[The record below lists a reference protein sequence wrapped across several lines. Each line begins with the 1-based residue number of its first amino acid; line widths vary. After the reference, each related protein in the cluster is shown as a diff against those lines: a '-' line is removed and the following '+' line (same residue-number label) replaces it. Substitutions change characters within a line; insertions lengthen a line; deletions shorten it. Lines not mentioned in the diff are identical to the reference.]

1 MRRFRRLALTLLVGG
16 VAFGGVT
23 RVALEGVEVV
33 VQRTGAAAAPR
44 RTRTWIADEGTAAL
58 VEAANPERPFLRDL
72 EVDKALFLERGGA
85 VEACRADILP
95 NPDGHERIRGLL
107 RARYGWADWWVGL
120 LTDTSASVAVRLDC
134 P

>member
-1 MRRFRRLALTLLVGG
+1 MPRLRGLALALLVGA
-16 VAFGGVT
+16 VAFGGAT
-23 RVALEGVEVV
+23 LAALEGVEVV
-33 VQRTGAAAAPR
+33 VLRTGAAAAPR
-44 RTRTWIADEGTAAL
+44 KTRTWIADEGTAAL

-72 EVDKALFLERGGA
+72 RADPALLLERGGA
-85 VEACRADILP
+85 VRACRADILP
-95 NPDGHERIRGLL
+95 NPGGHERIRGLL

>member
-1 MRRFRRLALTLLVGG
+1 MPRLRGLALALLVGA
-16 VAFGGVT
+16 VAFGGAT
-23 RVALEGVEVV
+23 LSALEGVEVV
-33 VQRTGAAAAPR
+33 VLRTGAAAAAR
-44 RTRTWIADEGTAAL
+44 KTRTWIADEGTAAL

-72 EVDKALFLERGGA
+72 R
-85 VEACRADILP
+85 ACRADILP
-95 NPDGHERIRGLL
+95 NPGGHERIRGLL